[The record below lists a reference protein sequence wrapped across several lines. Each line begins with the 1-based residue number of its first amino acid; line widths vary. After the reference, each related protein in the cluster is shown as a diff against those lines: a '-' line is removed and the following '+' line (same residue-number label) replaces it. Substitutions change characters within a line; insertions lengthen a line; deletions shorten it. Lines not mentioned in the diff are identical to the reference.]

1 VTLPFRSTVPS
12 IISFPAA
19 STLSRDE
26 LRVLL
31 LESDTLPGVPHPRV
45 PFVTMLTR
53 CGAPSAEAKFVPLIV
68 ENPFAWIVKSPLSL
82 TVFYPWR
89 QAPARAAAVR
99 AARVATAMRAR

>member
-1 VTLPFRSTVPS
+1 MTLPFRSTVPS
-12 IISFPAA
+12 IVSFPAA

-26 LRVLL
+26 LTVLL
-31 LESDTLPGVPHPRV
+31 LESDTLPDAPHPRV
-45 PFVTMLTR
+45 PFVTRLTR

-82 TVFYPWR
+82 TVLHPWR
-89 QAPARAAAVR
+89 QARAAAVR